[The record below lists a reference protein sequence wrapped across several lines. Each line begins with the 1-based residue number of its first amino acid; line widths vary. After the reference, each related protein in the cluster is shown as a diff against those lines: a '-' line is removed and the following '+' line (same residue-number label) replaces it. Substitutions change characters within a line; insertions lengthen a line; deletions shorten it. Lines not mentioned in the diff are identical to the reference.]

1 MFNLAELLRETTLRH
16 PDKQALTYQG
26 ESITWRQFYS
36 YSAALADRL
45 VKAGVNRG
53 EVIGIHAE
61 HSPAQAV
68 AIFAIA
74 MCDAAFTIINPVLK
88 ENQIKHQMAD
98 ADLRMIICTESFT
111 KDYLND
117 FTANR
122 GGSSIVLDQW
132 GLLPGEP
139 QPSEPDF
146 NRPIGS
152 NIPTDVGCVIY
163 TSGSSGRSKGV
174 VVPLRTLLD
183 GARIVSGYL
192 EITDEDVILGM
203 LPFSFDYGL
212 NQLMTTVYKGA
223 RMVVHRY
230 TMPRD
235 LIKVLDEEGVT
246 GMAAVPTIWPMVLN
260 PRFVD
265 PKCKPD
271 LKSLRYVTTA
281 GGFHTQELLQG
292 LKAFFPHSQIIVM
305 YGLTESFR
313 STYLPFE
320 EIFNRPGS
328 IGRPVPEVEI
338 LVLNEEG
345 GLCRPHEKGELVHRG
360 AFVTYGYLNNPDLNK
375 IKFVPLATGGPGCLP
390 EMAVFSGDIVHQD
403 EDGYLYYHGR
413 RDMQIKCAGYR
424 LSPGEVEEAALAFQG
439 VSQAAA
445 FGQPDQEFGQSV
457 CLAYCTYHGK
467 PLEEKEFNRFLSDN
481 LPYYAVPK
489 RIHFYKRLPQTAHG
503 KVDYPTLISEN
514 GSGK

>member
-1 MFNLAELLRETTLRH
+1 MTNLAELLRQTTLRY
-16 PDKQALTYQG
+16 PDKKALTYLDN
-26 ESITWRQFYS
+26 SITWRQFYA
-36 YSAALADRL
+36 YSAALAHEL
-45 VKAGVNRG
+45 SKAGVSRG
-53 EVIGIHAE
+53 EVVGIHAE

-88 ENQIKHQMAD
+88 ENQIKHQMSD
-98 ADLRMIICTESFT
+98 ADLRMAICTENHT
-111 KDYLND
+111 KDYLEN

-122 GGSSIVLDQW
+122 GGGSIVLDQW
-132 GLLPGEP
+132 GLLPGQA
-139 QPSEPDF
+139 QPPEPDLD
-146 NRPIGS
+146 RPMGR
-152 NIPTDVGCVIY
+152 NVPTDVGCVIY

-192 EITDEDVILGM
+192 EITDRDVTLGM

-212 NQLMTTVYKGA
+212 NQLMTAVYQGA
-223 RMVVHRY
+223 RLVIHRY

-235 LIKVLDEEGVT
+235 LIKVLDDEGVT

-265 PKCKPD
+265 SKSKPD
-271 LKSLRYVTTA
+271 LNKLRYVTTA
-281 GGFHTQELLQG
+281 GGFHTQDLLHSLSQ
-292 LKAFFPHSQIIVM
+292 FFPHSHIIVM

-313 STYLPFE
+313 STYLPFS
-320 EIFNRPGS
+320 EIFNRLGS

-338 LVLNEEG
+338 LVLNQEG
-345 GLCRPHEKGELVHRG
+345 RLCEPHEKGELVHRG

-375 IKFVPLATGGPGCLP
+375 IKFAPLATGGPGCLP
-390 EMAVFSGDIVHQD
+390 EMAVYSGDIVHRD

-445 FGQPDQEFGQSV
+445 FGQPDPDLGQSV
-457 CLAYCTYHGK
+457 CLAYSTYQGR
-467 PLEEKEFNRFLSDN
+467 PLEENDLKCYLAES

-489 RIHFYKRLPQTAHG
+489 RLIYYERLPHTAHG
-503 KVDYPTLISEN
+503 KIDYPTLMSEN